1 MNRTSIIGLLML
13 AALLEA
19 GGDAVIRTSLKASG
33 VQRAALLALGTLV
46 LGAYGYAVN
55 SPPWDFGR
63 LLGLYVVFF
72 FIAAQA
78 ISWIGFRQPPSMA
91 VLAGGALIVLGG
103 VIIAY
108 GES

>member
-1 MNRTSIIGLLML
+1 MSRTAVIGLLIL
-13 AALLEA
+13 AAVLEA
-19 GGDAVIRTSLKASG
+19 AGDAVIRTSLKAG
-33 VQRAALLALGTLV
+33 DWRRAALFSAGTLI

-103 VIIAY
+103 GIIAY